1 MLLSKLAFY
10 IGQTAQCCK
19 ICSMKVQE
27 DFRAHRSLSSHFP
40 GCCIPPLLQYQPHQF
55 QFHPKSLQIFQQLK
69 CKGLHCI
76 HCTPLNVAG
85 LSERHHRLPPG
96 HDRVPGCE
104 RVPHIT
110 DTPPQI
116 ASQAFLKGIASHPVL
131 RECQAVS
138 TFLLAPGCLS
148 LNPAWTYLLNP
159 PPSAVSQGR
168 APC

>member
-1 MLLSKLAFY
+1 
-10 IGQTAQCCK
+10 
-19 ICSMKVQE
+19 
-27 DFRAHRSLSSHFP
+27 
-40 GCCIPPLLQYQPHQF
+40 
-55 QFHPKSLQIFQQLK
+55 
-69 CKGLHCI
+69 
-76 HCTPLNVAG
+76 
-85 LSERHHRLPPG
+85 
-96 HDRVPGCE
+96 VPGCE

-168 APC
+168 APCWGVRQYLCVGECVHVWMCFMCTCCT